1 MILSRVA
8 WRPGRSAARILAEE
22 VRPRWIHPGRCG
34 GLSCSYP
41 SAERGSLGYSHTGHG
56 VVGTED
62 TPGPQPLPKNC
73 GGGCLRQGKRSTYST
88 QTATKKLLSNG
99 NCKGKCAFQYPVFLT
114 LSDPK
119 SDPEPEK
126 LGRSRKH
133 TTSRVWP
140 ISGHKTPGTH
150 NPEVGGSS
158 PPPATI
164 KPLKSHGF
172 SGFLHFLSLFGWFYF
187 SSLVLTQIVT
197 HTGNFSGKG
206 WITLERLGD
215 CRRVHS
221 PWFGPLVAERRWS
234 HERRYPG

>member
-140 ISGHKTPGTH
+140 ISGHKTPGKR
-150 NPEVGGSS
+150 SS
-158 PPPATI
+158 PPPATN

>member
-126 LGRSRKH
+126 LGRNRENI
-133 TTSRVWP
+133 TSGFGP
-140 ISGHKTPGTH
+140 ILGPKTPG
-150 NPEVGGSS
+150 
-158 PPPATI
+158 
-164 KPLKSHGF
+164 KP
-172 SGFLHFLSLFGWFYF
+172 
-187 SSLVLTQIVT
+187 
-197 HTGNFSGKG
+197 
-206 WITLERLGD
+206 
-215 CRRVHS
+215 
-221 PWFGPLVAERRWS
+221 
-234 HERRYPG
+234 

>member
-1 MILSRVA
+1 MELSG
-8 WRPGRSAARILAEE
+8 PKT
-22 VRPRWIHPGRCG
+22 P
-34 GLSCSYP
+34 
-41 SAERGSLGYSHTGHG
+41 
-56 VVGTED
+56 
-62 TPGPQPLPKNC
+62 PGPSLCLKIVVAAVCGKANDPLTPLKRLQRNYLVMGIVRENVPSSIPFFPPFLTQNLTQNRKNW
-73 GGGCLRQGKRSTYST
+73 GGAEST
-88 QTATKKLLSNG
+88 QPPGFGLFQVTKPPENVEPQQMDKPTA
-99 NCKGKCAFQYPVFLT
+99 A
-114 LSDPK
+114 
-119 SDPEPEK
+119 
-126 LGRSRKH
+126 
-133 TTSRVWP
+133 
-140 ISGHKTPGTH
+140 H

-158 PPPATI
+158 PPPATN